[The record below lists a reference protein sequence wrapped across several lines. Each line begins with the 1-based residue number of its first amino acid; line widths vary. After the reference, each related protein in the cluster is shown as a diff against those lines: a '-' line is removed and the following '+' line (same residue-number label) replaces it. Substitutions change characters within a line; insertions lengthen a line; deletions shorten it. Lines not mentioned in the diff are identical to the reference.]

1 MLAEADKF
9 EKRRKEGTKM
19 KKIKTFLALILS
31 LCLIMGMTTPAFAKT
46 DEETTE
52 MQTLV
57 ETLGKYVDGEEIF
70 DYLSY
75 VYLGWRTTGGS
86 WQNQV
91 IDTFVVDQLKA
102 AGYAFTGG
110 KSVALGTKGS
120 NDMSGQH
127 DKDYSWVTYYDVDTL
142 TWDPEYAKLS
152 ITTNANFDGVD
163 KLIDR
168 VNVESYGF
176 NPTTDIY
183 KEHYGVDSIDDMWKW
198 ITEKD
203 AGGNRVNVLN
213 GKEAELNKRCH
224 LAWNSCF
231 TEPGGTKPADAVGVT
246 GEVVY
251 VGAVSGKSGSY
262 TCTKYPTVDEANA
275 NLSGKVI
282 LTDSSLRNAF
292 SLAQQTGA
300 IAVMST
306 ASLNNYSTPRDENG
320 NILEPFVYS
329 VRYAS
334 GAALKTTAAQ
344 TDTGK
349 PIVEW
354 QFSNDQKAALLELL
368 EKADGTPVYATNISI
383 GRTYA
388 MNDATHGGKGQAV
401 TMAEIKGASKPDERV
416 ILCAHVQ
423 EPGSN
428 DNATGVAS
436 LLGLATTLKKMVDS
450 GAIARPERTITFLWG
465 DEMNLATLWLNSHPD
480 EKTKALSVLNMDM
493 VGEDPDKTGGVMRIE
508 KTPDPSAK
516 YNYTLDTLP
525 WETDS
530 YYDETFADPDG
541 QFIRLPDSHTLWGAG
556 SYEGMFQEGFFL
568 NDLYMYAAQGVINYH
583 DSDFRVDVCPYEGGS
598 DHSRFLAQNV
608 PALLTWHFTDYTY
621 HSSVD
626 TLNMSSAREM
636 ENVSITTMATAL
648 MIANATDGNEALAL
662 EILGTVMMAA
672 LDRFDM
678 EQANTENHRIYTL
691 AHGKDFAAALD
702 NEKEVLQAWADWYKE
717 ALASPAEYLLDAP
730 SQIFRDTQAELLDLL
745 EQRLALALA
754 CADEY
759 LQDEVTHTGLVKI
772 DAAAPTFSEPGN
784 IEFWYCQNCGKLF
797 ADPQATRELTDDDV
811 LIPFVNPTAKT
822 NEGGKVTFNQ
832 DMTEATITP
841 DSGYAIKD
849 VLLNGKSVGKVAKLD
864 KLASGDTIQVV
875 FEKLPASNPATG
887 DTMPI
892 VALFALLAVSGAG
905 VLLLRRRV
913 TQ

>member
-1 MLAEADKF
+1 
-9 EKRRKEGTKM
+9 M

-31 LCLIMGMTTPAFAKT
+31 LCLIMGMTTPAFAKN

-102 AGYAFTGG
+102 AGYAFSGG
-110 KSVALGTKGS
+110 ESVALGTKGS

-176 NPTTDIY
+176 NPTTDTY

-203 AGGNRVNVLN
+203 ADGNRVNVLN

-251 VGAVSGKSGSY
+251 VGAVSGKSGAY

-292 SLAQQTGA
+292 ALAQQTGA

-329 VRYAS
+329 ARYAS

-344 TDTGK
+344 TATGK

-416 ILCAHVQ
+416 IICAHVQ

-436 LLGLATTLKKMVDS
+436 LLGLATALKKMVDS

-465 DEMNLATLWLNSHPD
+465 DEMNLATLWLHSHPD
-480 EKTKALSVLNMDM
+480 EKAKVISALDMDM

-541 QFIRLPDSHTLWGAG
+541 QFVRLPDSHTLWGAG

-583 DSDFRVDVCPYEGGS
+583 DSGFRVDVCPYEGGS

-717 ALASPAEYLLDAP
+717 ALASPAKYLLDAP
-730 SQIFRDTQAELLDLL
+730 SQIFRDTQAELLNLL

-772 DAAAPTFSEPGN
+772 DAAAPTFSEHGN
-784 IEFWYCQNCGKLF
+784 IEFWYRQNCGKLF

-892 VALFALLAVSGAG
+892 AAMFALLAVSGAG

>member
-1 MLAEADKF
+1 
-9 EKRRKEGTKM
+9 M

-110 KSVALGTKGS
+110 ESVALGTKGS

-152 ITTNANFDGVD
+152 ISTNANFDGVD

-176 NPTTDIY
+176 NPTTDTY

-203 AGGNRVNVLN
+203 ADGNRVNVLN

-231 TEPGGTKPADAVGVT
+231 TEPGGTKPANAVGVT

-292 SLAQQTGA
+292 ALAQQTGA

-306 ASLNNYSTPRDENG
+306 ASLNSYSTPKDENG

-329 VRYAS
+329 ARYAS

-344 TDTGK
+344 TATGK

-388 MNDATHGGKGQAV
+388 MNDASHGGKGQAV

-416 ILCAHVQ
+416 IICAHVQ

-436 LLGLATTLKKMVDS
+436 LLGLATALKKMVDS

-480 EKTKALSVLNMDM
+480 EKAKVISALDMDM

-583 DSDFRVDVCPYEGGS
+583 DSGFRVDVCPYEGGS

-717 ALASPAEYLLDAP
+717 ALASPAKYLLDAP
-730 SQIFRDTQAELLDLL
+730 SQIFRDTQAELLNLL

-772 DAAAPTFSEPGN
+772 DAAVPTFSEPGN

-864 KLASGDTIQVV
+864 KLVSGDTIQVV

-892 VALFALLAVSGAG
+892 VAMFALLAVSGAG

>member
-1 MLAEADKF
+1 
-9 EKRRKEGTKM
+9 M

-275 NLSGKVI
+275 KLSGKVI

-292 SLAQQTGA
+292 ALAQQTGA

-329 VRYAS
+329 ARYAS

-436 LLGLATTLKKMVDS
+436 LLGLATALKKMVDS

-480 EKTKALSVLNMDM
+480 EKAKVISALDMDM

-541 QFIRLPDSHTLWGAG
+541 QFVRLPDSHTLWGAG

-772 DAAAPTFSEPGN
+772 DAAVPTFSEPGN

-892 VALFALLAVSGAG
+892 VAMFALLAVSGAG

>member
-1 MLAEADKF
+1 
-9 EKRRKEGTKM
+9 M

-31 LCLIMGMTTPAFAKT
+31 LCLIMGMTTPAFAKN

-110 KSVALGTKGS
+110 ESVALGTKGS

-176 NPTTDIY
+176 NPTTDTY

-203 AGGNRVNVLN
+203 ADGNRVNVLN

-231 TEPGGTKPADAVGVT
+231 TEPGGTKPADAVGVR

-251 VGAVSGKSGSY
+251 VGAVNGRSAPY

-292 SLAQQTGA
+292 ALAQQTGA

-306 ASLNNYSTPRDENG
+306 ASLNSYSTPKDENG

-329 VRYAS
+329 ARYAS

-344 TDTGK
+344 TATGK

-388 MNDATHGGKGQAV
+388 MNDASHGGKGQAV

-416 ILCAHVQ
+416 IICAHVQ

-436 LLGLATTLKKMVDS
+436 LLGLATALKKMVDS

-480 EKTKALSVLNMDM
+480 EKAKVISALDMDM

-525 WETDS
+525 WEADS

-568 NDLYMYAAQGVINYH
+568 NDLYMYAARGVINYH
-583 DSDFRVDVCPYEGGS
+583 DSGFRVDVCPYEGGS

-717 ALASPAEYLLDAP
+717 ALASPAKYLLDAP

-772 DAAAPTFSEPGN
+772 DAAVPTFSEPGN

-797 ADPQATRELTDDDV
+797 ADPQATRELTEDDV

-892 VALFALLAVSGAG
+892 VAMFALLAVSGAG

>member
-1 MLAEADKF
+1 
-9 EKRRKEGTKM
+9 M

-31 LCLIMGMTTPAFAKT
+31 LCLIMGMTTPAFAKN

-110 KSVALGTKGS
+110 ESVALGTKGS

-176 NPTTDIY
+176 NPTTDTY

-231 TEPGGTKPADAVGVT
+231 TEPGGTKPADAEGVT

-292 SLAQQTGA
+292 ALAQQTGA

-306 ASLNNYSTPRDENG
+306 ASLNSYSTPKDENG

-329 VRYAS
+329 ARYAS

-344 TDTGK
+344 TATGK

-388 MNDATHGGKGQAV
+388 MNDASNGGKGQAV

-480 EKTKALSVLNMDM
+480 EKAKVISALDMDM

-583 DSDFRVDVCPYEGGS
+583 DSGFRVDVCPYEGGS

-717 ALASPAEYLLDAP
+717 ALASPAKYLLDEP
-730 SQIFRDTQAELLDLL
+730 SQIYRDAQAELLNLL

-772 DAAAPTFSEPGN
+772 DAAVPTFSEPGN

-797 ADPQATRELTDDDV
+797 ADPQATREFTDDDV

-892 VALFALLAVSGAG
+892 VAVFALLAVSGAG

>member
-1 MLAEADKF
+1 
-9 EKRRKEGTKM
+9 M

-31 LCLIMGMTTPAFAKT
+31 LCLIMGMTTPAFAKN

-91 IDTFVVDQLKA
+91 IDTFVVDQLKK
-102 AGYAFTGG
+102 AGYAFTGDE
-110 KSVALGTKGS
+110 SVALGTKGS
-120 NDMSGQH
+120 NDMSGKH

-176 NPTTDIY
+176 NPTTDTY

-198 ITEKD
+198 ITQKD
-203 AGGNRVNVLN
+203 ADGNRVNVLN

-231 TEPGGTKPADAVGVT
+231 TEPGGTKPANAVGVT

-251 VGAVSGKSGSY
+251 VGAVSGRSGSY

-292 SLAQQTGA
+292 ALAQQTGA

-329 VRYAS
+329 ARYAS

-344 TDTGK
+344 TATGN

-416 ILCAHVQ
+416 IICAHVQ

-436 LLGLATTLKKMVDS
+436 LLGLATALKKMVDS

-480 EKTKALSVLNMDM
+480 EKAKVISALDMDM

-583 DSDFRVDVCPYEGGS
+583 DSGFRVDVCPYEGGS

-691 AHGKDFAAALD
+691 AHGKDFTAALA

-730 SQIFRDTQAELLDLL
+730 SQIFRDTQAQLLDLL
-745 EQRLALALA
+745 DQRLELALA

-772 DAAAPTFSEPGN
+772 DAAAPTFNEPGN

-892 VALFALLAVSGAG
+892 VAVFALLAVSGAG

>member
-1 MLAEADKF
+1 
-9 EKRRKEGTKM
+9 M

-31 LCLIMGMTTPAFAKT
+31 LCLIMGMTTPAFAKN

-110 KSVALGTKGS
+110 ESVALGTKGS

-176 NPTTDIY
+176 NPTTDTY

-203 AGGNRVNVLN
+203 ADGNRVNVLN

-231 TEPGGTKPADAVGVT
+231 TEPGGTKPANAEGVT

-292 SLAQQTGA
+292 ALAQQTGA

-306 ASLNNYSTPRDENG
+306 ASLNSYSTPRDENG

-329 VRYAS
+329 ARYAS
-334 GAALKTTAAQ
+334 GAALKTTAEQ
-344 TDTGK
+344 TATGK

-416 ILCAHVQ
+416 IICAHVQ

-436 LLGLATTLKKMVDS
+436 LLGLATALKKMVDS

-480 EKTKALSVLNMDM
+480 EKAKVISALDMDM

-583 DSDFRVDVCPYEGGS
+583 DSGFRVDVCPYEGGS

-730 SQIFRDTQAELLDLL
+730 SQIYRDTQAELLDLL
-745 EQRLALALA
+745 ELRLTLALA

-772 DAAAPTFSEPGN
+772 DAAAPTLSEPGN

-892 VALFALLAVSGAG
+892 VAVFALLAVSGAG

>member
-1 MLAEADKF
+1 M
-9 EKRRKEGTKM
+9 
-19 KKIKTFLALILS
+19 
-31 LCLIMGMTTPAFAKT
+31 
-46 DEETTE
+46 
-52 MQTLV
+52 
-57 ETLGKYVDGEEIF
+57 DGEKIF

-110 KSVALGTKGS
+110 ESVALGTKGS

-176 NPTTDIY
+176 NPTTDTY

-231 TEPGGTKPADAVGVT
+231 TEPGGTKPADAEGVT

-292 SLAQQTGA
+292 ALAQQTGA

-329 VRYAS
+329 ARYAS
-334 GAALKTTAAQ
+334 GAALKTTAEQ
-344 TDTGK
+344 TATGK

-416 ILCAHVQ
+416 IICAHVQ

-428 DNATGVAS
+428 DNATGVAA
-436 LLGLATTLKKMVDS
+436 LLGLATALKKMVDS
-450 GAIARPERTITFLWG
+450 GAIARPQRTITFLWG

-480 EKTKALSVLNMDM
+480 EKTKVISALDMDM

-583 DSDFRVDVCPYEGGS
+583 DSGFRVDVCPYEGGS

-608 PALLTWHFTDYTY
+608 PALLTWHFTDYSY

-717 ALASPAEYLLDAP
+717 ALASPAKYLLDEP
-730 SQIFRDTQAELLDLL
+730 SQIYRDAQAELLNLL

-772 DAAAPTFSEPGN
+772 DAAVPTFSEPGN

-797 ADPQATRELTDDDV
+797 ADSQATRELTDDDV

-864 KLASGDTIQVV
+864 KLVSGDTIQVV
-875 FEKLPASNPATG
+875 FEKLPAGNPATG

-892 VALFALLAVSGAG
+892 VAVFALLAVSGAG

>member
-1 MLAEADKF
+1 
-9 EKRRKEGTKM
+9 M

-31 LCLIMGMTTPAFAKT
+31 LCLIMGMTTPAFAKN

-110 KSVALGTKGS
+110 ESVALGTKGS

-176 NPTTDIY
+176 NPTTDTY

-203 AGGNRVNVLN
+203 ADGNRVNVLN

-231 TEPGGTKPADAVGVT
+231 TEPGGTKPADAEGVT

-251 VGAVSGKSGSY
+251 VGAVNGRSAPY

-292 SLAQQTGA
+292 ALAQQTGA

-306 ASLNNYSTPRDENG
+306 ASLNSYSTPKDENG

-329 VRYAS
+329 ARYAS

-344 TDTGK
+344 TATGK

-388 MNDATHGGKGQAV
+388 MNDASHGGKGQAV

-416 ILCAHVQ
+416 IICAHVQ

-436 LLGLATTLKKMVDS
+436 LLGLATALKKMVDS

-480 EKTKALSVLNMDM
+480 EKAKVISALDMDM

-525 WETDS
+525 WETGS

-541 QFIRLPDSHTLWGAG
+541 QFVRLPDSHTLWGAG

-583 DSDFRVDVCPYEGGS
+583 DSGFRVDVCPYEGGS

-691 AHGKDFAAALD
+691 AHGKNFAAALD

-730 SQIFRDTQAELLDLL
+730 SQIFRDTQAELLNLL

-772 DAAAPTFSEPGN
+772 DAAVPTFSEPGN

-892 VALFALLAVSGAG
+892 VAMFALLAVSGAG

>member
-1 MLAEADKF
+1 
-9 EKRRKEGTKM
+9 M

-31 LCLIMGMTTPAFAKT
+31 LCLIMGMTTPAFAKN

-110 KSVALGTKGS
+110 ESVALGTKGS

-176 NPTTDIY
+176 NPTTDTY

-231 TEPGGTKPADAVGVT
+231 TEPGGTKPADAVGVR

-292 SLAQQTGA
+292 ALAQQTGA

-306 ASLNNYSTPRDENG
+306 ASLNSYSTPKDENG

-329 VRYAS
+329 ARYAS
-334 GAALKTTAAQ
+334 GAALKTTAEQ
-344 TDTGK
+344 TATGK

-416 ILCAHVQ
+416 IICAHVQ

-436 LLGLATTLKKMVDS
+436 LLGLATALKKMVDS

-480 EKTKALSVLNMDM
+480 EKAKVISALDMDM

-583 DSDFRVDVCPYEGGS
+583 DSGFRVDVCPYEGGS

-717 ALASPAEYLLDAP
+717 ALASPAKYLLDEP
-730 SQIFRDTQAELLDLL
+730 SQIYRDAQAELLNLL
-745 EQRLALALA
+745 EQRLTLALA

-772 DAAAPTFSEPGN
+772 DAAVPTFSEPGN

-797 ADPQATRELTDDDV
+797 ADPQATKELTDDDV

-875 FEKLPASNPATG
+875 FEKLPAGNPATG

-892 VALFALLAVSGAG
+892 VAVFALLAVSGAG

-913 TQ
+913 TR

>member
-1 MLAEADKF
+1 
-9 EKRRKEGTKM
+9 M

-31 LCLIMGMTTPAFAKT
+31 LCLIMGMTTPAFAKN

-176 NPTTDIY
+176 NPTTDTY

-251 VGAVSGKSGSY
+251 VGAVNGKSGSY

-292 SLAQQTGA
+292 ALAQQTGA

-329 VRYAS
+329 ARYAS

-416 ILCAHVQ
+416 IICAHVQ

-436 LLGLATTLKKMVDS
+436 LLGLATALKKMVDS

-480 EKTKALSVLNMDM
+480 EKAKVISALDMDM

-541 QFIRLPDSHTLWGAG
+541 QFVRLPDSHTLWGAG

-583 DSDFRVDVCPYEGGS
+583 DSGFRVDVCPYEGGS

-717 ALASPAEYLLDAP
+717 ALASPAKYLLDAP
-730 SQIFRDTQAELLDLL
+730 SQIFRDTQAELLNLL

-772 DAAAPTFSEPGN
+772 DAAVPTFSEPGN

-892 VALFALLAVSGAG
+892 VAVFALLAVSGAG

>member
-1 MLAEADKF
+1 
-9 EKRRKEGTKM
+9 M

-31 LCLIMGMTTPAFAKT
+31 LCLIMGMTTPAFAKN

-91 IDTFVVDQLKA
+91 IDTFVVDQLKK
-102 AGYAFTGG
+102 AGYAFTGDE
-110 KSVALGTKGS
+110 SVALGTKGS
-120 NDMSGQH
+120 NDMSGKH

-176 NPTTDIY
+176 NPTTDTY

-198 ITEKD
+198 ITQKD
-203 AGGNRVNVLN
+203 ADGNRVNVLN

-231 TEPGGTKPADAVGVT
+231 TEPGGTKPANAEGVT

-292 SLAQQTGA
+292 ALAQQTGA

-329 VRYAS
+329 ARYAS

-344 TDTGK
+344 TATGK

-416 ILCAHVQ
+416 IICAHVQ

-436 LLGLATTLKKMVDS
+436 LLGLATALKKMVDS

-480 EKTKALSVLNMDM
+480 EKAKVISALDMDM

-583 DSDFRVDVCPYEGGS
+583 DSGFRVDVCPYEGGS

-691 AHGKDFAAALD
+691 AHGKDFTAALA

-730 SQIFRDTQAELLDLL
+730 SQIFRDTQAQLLDLL
-745 EQRLALALA
+745 DQRLELALA

-772 DAAAPTFSEPGN
+772 DAAAPTFNEPGN

-892 VALFALLAVSGAG
+892 VAVFALLAVSGAG

>member
-1 MLAEADKF
+1 
-9 EKRRKEGTKM
+9 M

-31 LCLIMGMTTPAFAKT
+31 LCLIMGMTTPAFAKN

-110 KSVALGTKGS
+110 ESVALGTKGS

-176 NPTTDIY
+176 NPTTDTY

-231 TEPGGTKPADAVGVT
+231 TEPGGTKPADAEGVT

-292 SLAQQTGA
+292 ALAQQTGA

-306 ASLNNYSTPRDENG
+306 ASLNSYSTPRDENG

-329 VRYAS
+329 ARYAS

-344 TDTGK
+344 TATGK

-388 MNDATHGGKGQAV
+388 MNDASHGGKGQAV

-416 ILCAHVQ
+416 IICAHVQ

-436 LLGLATTLKKMVDS
+436 LLGLATALKKMVDS
-450 GAIARPERTITFLWG
+450 GAIARPQRTITFLWG

-480 EKTKALSVLNMDM
+480 EKAKVISALDMDM

-583 DSDFRVDVCPYEGGS
+583 DSGFRVDVCPYEGGS

-717 ALASPAEYLLDAP
+717 ALASPAKYLLDEP
-730 SQIFRDTQAELLDLL
+730 SQIYRDAQAELLNLL

-772 DAAAPTFSEPGN
+772 DAAVPTFSEPGN

-797 ADPQATRELTDDDV
+797 ADSQATRELTDDDV

-892 VALFALLAVSGAG
+892 VAVFALLAVSGAG

>member
-1 MLAEADKF
+1 
-9 EKRRKEGTKM
+9 M

-31 LCLIMGMTTPAFAKT
+31 LCLIMGMTTPAFAKN

-52 MQTLV
+52 MQALV

-110 KSVALGTKGS
+110 ESVALGTKGS

-152 ITTNANFDGVD
+152 ISTNANFDGVD

-176 NPTTDIY
+176 NPTTDTY

-231 TEPGGTKPADAVGVT
+231 TDPGGTKPANAEGVT

-251 VGAVSGKSGSY
+251 VGSVSGKSGSY

-292 SLAQQTGA
+292 ALAQQTGA

-306 ASLNNYSTPRDENG
+306 ASLNSYSTPKDENG

-329 VRYAS
+329 ARYAS

-344 TDTGK
+344 TATGK

-416 ILCAHVQ
+416 IICAHVQ

-436 LLGLATTLKKMVDS
+436 LLGLATALKKMVDS
-450 GAIARPERTITFLWG
+450 GAIARPQRTITFLWG

-480 EKTKALSVLNMDM
+480 EKAKVISALDMDM

-583 DSDFRVDVCPYEGGS
+583 DSGFRVDVCPYEGGS

-691 AHGKDFAAALD
+691 AHGKDFAAALA

-717 ALASPAEYLLDAP
+717 ALASPAEYLLDEP
-730 SQIFRDTQAELLDLL
+730 SQIYRDAQAELLNLL
-745 EQRLALALA
+745 EQRLTLALA

-772 DAAAPTFSEPGN
+772 DAAVPTFSEPGN

-892 VALFALLAVSGAG
+892 VAMFALLAVSGAG

>member
-1 MLAEADKF
+1 
-9 EKRRKEGTKM
+9 M

-110 KSVALGTKGS
+110 ESVALGTKGS

-176 NPTTDIY
+176 NPTTDTY

-203 AGGNRVNVLN
+203 ADGNRVNVLN

-231 TEPGGTKPADAVGVT
+231 TEPGGTKPADAEGVT

-251 VGAVSGKSGSY
+251 VGAVNGRSAPY

-292 SLAQQTGA
+292 ALAQQTGA

-306 ASLNNYSTPRDENG
+306 ASLNSYSTPKDENG

-329 VRYAS
+329 ARYAS

-344 TDTGK
+344 TATGK

-388 MNDATHGGKGQAV
+388 MNDASHGGKGQAV

-416 ILCAHVQ
+416 IICAHVQ

-436 LLGLATTLKKMVDS
+436 LLGLATALKKMVDS

-480 EKTKALSVLNMDM
+480 EKAKVISALDMDM

-568 NDLYMYAAQGVINYH
+568 NDLYMYAARGVINYH
-583 DSDFRVDVCPYEGGS
+583 DSGFRVDVCPYEGGS

-717 ALASPAEYLLDAP
+717 ALASPAKYLLDAP
-730 SQIFRDTQAELLDLL
+730 SQIFRDTQAELLNLL

-772 DAAAPTFSEPGN
+772 DAAVPTFSEPGN

-892 VALFALLAVSGAG
+892 VAMFALLAVSGAG

>member
-1 MLAEADKF
+1 
-9 EKRRKEGTKM
+9 M

-31 LCLIMGMTTPAFAKT
+31 LCLIMGMTTPAFAKN

-57 ETLGKYVDGEEIF
+57 ETLGKYVDGEDIF

-110 KSVALGTKGS
+110 ESVALGTKGS
-120 NDMSGQH
+120 NDMSGKH

-152 ITTNANFDGVD
+152 ISTNANFDGVD

-176 NPTTDIY
+176 NPTTDTY
-183 KEHYGVDSIDDMWKW
+183 KKHYGVDSIDDMWKW

-203 AGGNRVNVLN
+203 ANGNRVNVLN

-231 TEPGGTKPADAVGVT
+231 TEPGGTKPANAVGVT

-251 VGAVSGKSGSY
+251 VGAVSGRSGSY

-292 SLAQQTGA
+292 ALAQQTGA

-306 ASLNNYSTPRDENG
+306 ASLNNYSTPKDENG

-329 VRYAS
+329 ARYAS
-334 GAALKTTAAQ
+334 GAALSATAAQ
-344 TDTGK
+344 TATGK

-388 MNDATHGGKGQAV
+388 MNDDIQGGKGQAV

-416 ILCAHVQ
+416 IICAHVQ

-436 LLGLATTLKKMVDS
+436 LLGLATALKKMVDS
-450 GAIARPERTITFLWG
+450 GAIARPQRTITFLWG

-480 EKTKALSVLNMDM
+480 EKAKVISALDMDM

-583 DSDFRVDVCPYEGGS
+583 DSGFRVDVCPYEGGS

-691 AHGKDFAAALD
+691 AHGKDFAAALA

-730 SQIFRDTQAELLDLL
+730 SQIFRDTQAELLNLL

-772 DAAAPTFSEPGN
+772 DAAVPTFSEPGN

-797 ADPQATRELTDDDV
+797 ADPQATRELTEDDV
-811 LIPFVNPTAKT
+811 FIPFVNPTAKT

-892 VALFALLAVSGAG
+892 VAMFALLAVSGAG

>member
-1 MLAEADKF
+1 
-9 EKRRKEGTKM
+9 M

-31 LCLIMGMTTPAFAKT
+31 LCLIMGMTTPAFAKN

-110 KSVALGTKGS
+110 ESVALGTKGS
-120 NDMSGQH
+120 NDMSGKH

-176 NPTTDIY
+176 NPTTDTY

-231 TEPGGTKPADAVGVT
+231 TEPGGTKPADAEGVT

-251 VGAVSGKSGSY
+251 VGAVNGRSAPY

-292 SLAQQTGA
+292 ALAQQTGA

-306 ASLNNYSTPRDENG
+306 ASLNSYSTPKDENG

-329 VRYAS
+329 ARYAS

-344 TDTGK
+344 TATGK

-388 MNDATHGGKGQAV
+388 MNDDSHGGKGQAV

-416 ILCAHVQ
+416 IICAHVQ

-436 LLGLATTLKKMVDS
+436 LLGLATALKKMVDS

-480 EKTKALSVLNMDM
+480 EKAKVISALDMDM

-525 WETDS
+525 WETGS

-541 QFIRLPDSHTLWGAG
+541 QFVRLPDSHTLWGAG

-583 DSDFRVDVCPYEGGS
+583 DSGFRVDVCPYEGGS

-772 DAAAPTFSEPGN
+772 DAAVPTFSEPGN

-864 KLASGDTIQVV
+864 KLVSGDTIQVV

-892 VALFALLAVSGAG
+892 VAVFALLAVSGAG

>member
-1 MLAEADKF
+1 
-9 EKRRKEGTKM
+9 M

-31 LCLIMGMTTPAFAKT
+31 LCLIMGMTTPAFAKN

-176 NPTTDIY
+176 NPTTDTY

-292 SLAQQTGA
+292 ALAQQTGA

-329 VRYAS
+329 ARYAS

-344 TDTGK
+344 TATGK

-388 MNDATHGGKGQAV
+388 MNDASHGGKGQAV

-436 LLGLATTLKKMVDS
+436 LLGLATALKKMVDS

-480 EKTKALSVLNMDM
+480 EKAKVISALDMDM

-583 DSDFRVDVCPYEGGS
+583 DSGFRVDVCPYEGGS

-717 ALASPAEYLLDAP
+717 ALASPAKYLLDAP
-730 SQIFRDTQAELLDLL
+730 SQIFRDTQAELLNLL

-772 DAAAPTFSEPGN
+772 DAAVPTFSEPGN

-849 VLLNGKSVGKVAKLD
+849 VLLNGKSVGKVSKLD

-892 VALFALLAVSGAG
+892 VAMFALLAVSGAG

>member
-1 MLAEADKF
+1 
-9 EKRRKEGTKM
+9 M

-31 LCLIMGMTTPAFAKT
+31 LCLIMGMTTPAFAKN

-110 KSVALGTKGS
+110 ESVALGTKGS

-176 NPTTDIY
+176 NPTTDTY

-203 AGGNRVNVLN
+203 ADGNRVNVLN

-251 VGAVSGKSGSY
+251 VGAVNGRSAPY

-292 SLAQQTGA
+292 ALAQQTGA

-320 NILEPFVYS
+320 NTLEPFVYS
-329 VRYAS
+329 ARYAS

-344 TDTGK
+344 TATGK

-416 ILCAHVQ
+416 IICAHVQ

-436 LLGLATTLKKMVDS
+436 LLGLATALKKMVDS

-480 EKTKALSVLNMDM
+480 EKAKVISALDMDM

-541 QFIRLPDSHTLWGAG
+541 QFVRLPDSHTLWGAG

-717 ALASPAEYLLDAP
+717 ALASPAKYLLDAP
-730 SQIFRDTQAELLDLL
+730 SQIFRDTQAELLNLL

-772 DAAAPTFSEPGN
+772 DAAVPTFSEPGN

-892 VALFALLAVSGAG
+892 VAMFALLAVSGAG

>member
-1 MLAEADKF
+1 
-9 EKRRKEGTKM
+9 
-19 KKIKTFLALILS
+19 
-31 LCLIMGMTTPAFAKT
+31 
-46 DEETTE
+46 
-52 MQTLV
+52 
-57 ETLGKYVDGEEIF
+57 
-70 DYLSY
+70 
-75 VYLGWRTTGGS
+75 
-86 WQNQV
+86 
-91 IDTFVVDQLKA
+91 
-102 AGYAFTGG
+102 
-110 KSVALGTKGS
+110 
-120 NDMSGQH
+120 
-127 DKDYSWVTYYDVDTL
+127 
-142 TWDPEYAKLS
+142 
-152 ITTNANFDGVD
+152 
-163 KLIDR
+163 
-168 VNVESYGF
+168 
-176 NPTTDIY
+176 
-183 KEHYGVDSIDDMWKW
+183 
-198 ITEKD
+198 
-203 AGGNRVNVLN
+203 
-213 GKEAELNKRCH
+213 
-224 LAWNSCF
+224 
-231 TEPGGTKPADAVGVT
+231 
-246 GEVVY
+246 
-251 VGAVSGKSGSY
+251 
-262 TCTKYPTVDEANA
+262 
-275 NLSGKVI
+275 
-282 LTDSSLRNAF
+282 
-292 SLAQQTGA
+292 
-300 IAVMST
+300 
-306 ASLNNYSTPRDENG
+306 
-320 NILEPFVYS
+320 
-329 VRYAS
+329 
-334 GAALKTTAAQ
+334 
-344 TDTGK
+344 
-349 PIVEW
+349 
-354 QFSNDQKAALLELL
+354 
-368 EKADGTPVYATNISI
+368 
-383 GRTYA
+383 
-388 MNDATHGGKGQAV
+388 
-401 TMAEIKGASKPDERV
+401 
-416 ILCAHVQ
+416 
-423 EPGSN
+423 
-428 DNATGVAS
+428 
-436 LLGLATTLKKMVDS
+436 
-450 GAIARPERTITFLWG
+450 
-465 DEMNLATLWLNSHPD
+465 MNLATLWLNSHPD
-480 EKTKALSVLNMDM
+480 EKTKVISALDMDM

-583 DSDFRVDVCPYEGGS
+583 DSGFRVDVCPYEGGS

-691 AHGKDFAAALD
+691 AHGKDFAAALA

-717 ALASPAEYLLDAP
+717 ALASPAKYLLDEP
-730 SQIFRDTQAELLDLL
+730 SQIYRDTQAELLDLL
-745 EQRLALALA
+745 ELRLTLALA

-772 DAAAPTFSEPGN
+772 DAAAPTLSEPGN

-832 DMTEATITP
+832 DMTEATITS

-849 VLLNGKSVGKVAKLD
+849 VLLNGKSVGKVSKLD
-864 KLASGDTIQVV
+864 KLVSGDTIQVV

-913 TQ
+913 TR

>member
-1 MLAEADKF
+1 
-9 EKRRKEGTKM
+9 M

-31 LCLIMGMTTPAFAKT
+31 LCLIMGMTTPAFAKN

-176 NPTTDIY
+176 NPTTDTY

-231 TEPGGTKPADAVGVT
+231 TEPGGTKPANAEGVT

-292 SLAQQTGA
+292 ALAQQTGA

-306 ASLNNYSTPRDENG
+306 ASLNNYSTPKDENG

-329 VRYAS
+329 ARYAS
-334 GAALKTTAAQ
+334 GAALKTTAEQ
-344 TDTGK
+344 TATGK

-388 MNDATHGGKGQAV
+388 MNDASHGGKGQAV

-416 ILCAHVQ
+416 IICAHVQ

-436 LLGLATTLKKMVDS
+436 LLGLATALKKMVDS
-450 GAIARPERTITFLWG
+450 GAIARPQRTITFLWG

-480 EKTKALSVLNMDM
+480 EKAKVISALDMDM

-583 DSDFRVDVCPYEGGS
+583 DSGFRVDVCPYEGGS

-672 LDRFDM
+672 LDRLDM

-717 ALASPAEYLLDAP
+717 ALASPAKYLLDAP
-730 SQIFRDTQAELLDLL
+730 SQIFRDTQAELLNLL

-772 DAAAPTFSEPGN
+772 DAAVPTFSEPGN

-864 KLASGDTIQVV
+864 KLVSGDTIQVV

-892 VALFALLAVSGAG
+892 VAVFALLAVSGAG
-905 VLLLRRRV
+905 VLLLLRRRV
-913 TQ
+913 TR

>member
-1 MLAEADKF
+1 
-9 EKRRKEGTKM
+9 M

-31 LCLIMGMTTPAFAKT
+31 LCLIMGMTTPAFAKN

-52 MQTLV
+52 MQALV

-110 KSVALGTKGS
+110 ESVALGTKGS

-176 NPTTDIY
+176 NPTTDTY

-203 AGGNRVNVLN
+203 ADGNRVNVLN

-292 SLAQQTGA
+292 ALAQQTGA

-329 VRYAS
+329 ARYAS

-344 TDTGK
+344 TATGK

-416 ILCAHVQ
+416 IICAHVQ

-436 LLGLATTLKKMVDS
+436 LLGLATALKKMVDS

-480 EKTKALSVLNMDM
+480 EKAKVISALDMDM

-516 YNYTLDTLP
+516 YNYTLDILP

-541 QFIRLPDSHTLWGAG
+541 QFVRLPDSHTLWGAG

-583 DSDFRVDVCPYEGGS
+583 DSGFRVDVCPYEGGS

-691 AHGKDFAAALD
+691 AHGKDFTAALA

-717 ALASPAEYLLDAP
+717 ALASPAKYLLDAP
-730 SQIFRDTQAELLDLL
+730 SQIFRDTQAELLNLL

-772 DAAAPTFSEPGN
+772 DAAVPTFSEPGN

-892 VALFALLAVSGAG
+892 VAMFALLAVSGAG

>member
-1 MLAEADKF
+1 
-9 EKRRKEGTKM
+9 M

-31 LCLIMGMTTPAFAKT
+31 LCLIMGMTTPAFAKN

-110 KSVALGTKGS
+110 ESVALGTKGS

-176 NPTTDIY
+176 NPTTDTY

-203 AGGNRVNVLN
+203 ADGNRVNVLN

-231 TEPGGTKPADAVGVT
+231 TEPGGTKPADAEGVT

-251 VGAVSGKSGSY
+251 VGAVNGRSAPY

-292 SLAQQTGA
+292 ALAQQTGA

-306 ASLNNYSTPRDENG
+306 ASLNSYSTPKDENG

-329 VRYAS
+329 ARYAS

-344 TDTGK
+344 TATGK

-388 MNDATHGGKGQAV
+388 MNDASHGGKGQAV

-416 ILCAHVQ
+416 IICAHVQ

-436 LLGLATTLKKMVDS
+436 LLGLATALKKMVDS

-480 EKTKALSVLNMDM
+480 EKAKVISALDMDM

-525 WETDS
+525 WETGS

-541 QFIRLPDSHTLWGAG
+541 QFVRLPDSHTLWGAG

-583 DSDFRVDVCPYEGGS
+583 DSGFRVDVCPYEGGS

-730 SQIFRDTQAELLDLL
+730 SQIFRDTQAELLNLL

-772 DAAAPTFSEPGN
+772 DAAVPTFSEPGN

-797 ADPQATRELTDDDV
+797 ADPQATRELTEDDV

-892 VALFALLAVSGAG
+892 VAMFALLAVSGAG

>member
-1 MLAEADKF
+1 
-9 EKRRKEGTKM
+9 M

-31 LCLIMGMTTPAFAKT
+31 LCLIMGMTTPAFAKN

-110 KSVALGTKGS
+110 ESVALGTKGS

-176 NPTTDIY
+176 NPTTDTY

-275 NLSGKVI
+275 KLSGKVI

-292 SLAQQTGA
+292 ALAQQTGA

-329 VRYAS
+329 ARYAS

-388 MNDATHGGKGQAV
+388 MNDASHGSKGQAV

-416 ILCAHVQ
+416 IICAHVQ

-436 LLGLATTLKKMVDS
+436 LLGLATALKKMVDS
-450 GAIARPERTITFLWG
+450 GAIARPQRTITFLWG

-480 EKTKALSVLNMDM
+480 EKAKVISALDMDM

-516 YNYTLDTLP
+516 YNYTLDILP

-541 QFIRLPDSHTLWGAG
+541 QFVRLPDSHTLWGAG

-583 DSDFRVDVCPYEGGS
+583 DSGFRVDVCPYEGGS

-691 AHGKDFAAALD
+691 AHGKDFTAALA

-717 ALASPAEYLLDAP
+717 ALASPAKYLLDAP
-730 SQIFRDTQAELLDLL
+730 SQIFRDTQAELLNLL

-772 DAAAPTFSEPGN
+772 DAAVPTFSEPGN

-892 VALFALLAVSGAG
+892 VAMFALLAVSGAG

>member
-1 MLAEADKF
+1 
-9 EKRRKEGTKM
+9 M

-31 LCLIMGMTTPAFAKT
+31 LCLVMGMTTPAFAET
-46 DEETTE
+46 NDETTE

-57 ETLGKYVDGEEIF
+57 EALGKYVDGEEIF

-91 IDTFVVDQLKA
+91 IDTFVVDQLKK
-102 AGYAFTGG
+102 AGYAFTGDE
-110 KSVALGTKGS
+110 SVALGTKGS
-120 NDMSGQH
+120 NDMSGKH

-176 NPTTDIY
+176 NPTTDTY

-203 AGGNRVNVLN
+203 ADGNRVNVLN

-231 TEPGGTKPADAVGVT
+231 TEPGGTKPANAVGVT

-251 VGAVSGKSGSY
+251 VGAVSGRSGSY

-282 LTDSSLRNAF
+282 LTDSNLRNAF
-292 SLAQQTGA
+292 ALAQQTGA

-329 VRYAS
+329 ARYAS

-344 TDTGK
+344 TATGK

-388 MNDATHGGKGQAV
+388 MNDDIQGGKGQAV

-416 ILCAHVQ
+416 IICAHVQ

-436 LLGLATTLKKMVDS
+436 LLGLATALKKMVDS
-450 GAIARPERTITFLWG
+450 GAIARPQRTITFLWG

-480 EKTKALSVLNMDM
+480 EKAKVISALDMDM

-530 YYDETFADPDG
+530 YYDKTFADPDG
-541 QFIRLPDSHTLWGAG
+541 QFVRLPDSHTLWGAG

-583 DSDFRVDVCPYEGGS
+583 DSGFRVDVCPYEGGS

-717 ALASPAEYLLDAP
+717 ALASPAKYLLDAP
-730 SQIFRDTQAELLDLL
+730 SQIFRDTQAELLNLL

-772 DAAAPTFSEPGN
+772 DAAVPTFSEPGN

-797 ADPQATRELTDDDV
+797 ADPQATRELTEDDV

-892 VALFALLAVSGAG
+892 VAMFALLAVSGAG

>member
-1 MLAEADKF
+1 
-9 EKRRKEGTKM
+9 M

-110 KSVALGTKGS
+110 ESVALGTKGS

-176 NPTTDIY
+176 NPTTDTY

-203 AGGNRVNVLN
+203 ADGNRVNVLN

-231 TEPGGTKPADAVGVT
+231 TEPGGTKPADAEGVR

-251 VGAVSGKSGSY
+251 VGAVNGRSAPY

-292 SLAQQTGA
+292 ALAQQTGA

-306 ASLNNYSTPRDENG
+306 ASLNSYSTPKDENG

-329 VRYAS
+329 ARYAS

-344 TDTGK
+344 TATGK

-388 MNDATHGGKGQAV
+388 MNDASHGGKGQAV

-416 ILCAHVQ
+416 IICAHVQ

-436 LLGLATTLKKMVDS
+436 LLGLATALKKMVDS

-480 EKTKALSVLNMDM
+480 EKAKVISALDMDM

-525 WETDS
+525 WEADS

-541 QFIRLPDSHTLWGAG
+541 QFVRLPDSHTLWGAG

-568 NDLYMYAAQGVINYH
+568 NDLYMYAARGVINYH
-583 DSDFRVDVCPYEGGS
+583 DSGFRVDVCPYEGGS

-717 ALASPAEYLLDAP
+717 ALASPAKYLLDAP

-772 DAAAPTFSEPGN
+772 NAAVPTFSEPGN

-864 KLASGDTIQVV
+864 KLVSGDTIQVV

-892 VALFALLAVSGAG
+892 VAVFALLAVSGAG

>member
-1 MLAEADKF
+1 
-9 EKRRKEGTKM
+9 
-19 KKIKTFLALILS
+19 
-31 LCLIMGMTTPAFAKT
+31 MGMTTPAFAKT

-110 KSVALGTKGS
+110 ESVALGTKGS

-163 KLIDR
+163 KLINR

-176 NPTTDIY
+176 NPTTDTY

-203 AGGNRVNVLN
+203 ADGNRVNVLN

-292 SLAQQTGA
+292 ALAQQTGA

-329 VRYAS
+329 ARYAS

-344 TDTGK
+344 TETGK

-388 MNDATHGGKGQAV
+388 MNDDTKGGKGQAV

-450 GAIARPERTITFLWG
+450 GAIARPQRTITFLWG

-525 WETDS
+525 WEDGS
-530 YYDETFADPDG
+530 AYDETFADSDG
-541 QFIRLPDSHTLWGAG
+541 QFVRLPDSHTLWGAS
-556 SYEGMFQEGFFL
+556 SYSNLFQDGFFL

-702 NEKEVLQAWADWYKE
+702 NEKEVLQAWADWYKQ
-717 ALASPAEYLLDAP
+717 ALASPAKYLLDAP
-730 SQIFRDTQAELLDLL
+730 SQIYRDTQAELLNLL

-759 LQDEVTHTGLVKI
+759 LQNEVTHTGLVKI
-772 DAAAPTFSEPGN
+772 DAAVPTFSEPGN

-892 VALFALLAVSGAG
+892 VAMFALLAVSGAG

>member
-1 MLAEADKF
+1 
-9 EKRRKEGTKM
+9 M

-31 LCLIMGMTTPAFAKT
+31 LCLIMGMTTPAFAKN

-110 KSVALGTKGS
+110 ESVALGTKGS

-127 DKDYSWVTYYDVDTL
+127 DKDYSWVTCYDVDTL

-176 NPTTDIY
+176 NPTTDTY

-203 AGGNRVNVLN
+203 ADGNRVNVLN

-231 TEPGGTKPADAVGVT
+231 TEPGGTKPANAEGVT

-292 SLAQQTGA
+292 ALAQQTGA

-306 ASLNNYSTPRDENG
+306 ASLNSYSTPRDENG

-329 VRYAS
+329 ARYAS
-334 GAALKTTAAQ
+334 GAALKTTAEQ
-344 TDTGK
+344 TATGK

-416 ILCAHVQ
+416 IICAHVQ

-436 LLGLATTLKKMVDS
+436 LLGLATALKKMVDS

-480 EKTKALSVLNMDM
+480 EKAKVISALDMDM

-583 DSDFRVDVCPYEGGS
+583 DSGFRVDVCPYEGGS

-730 SQIFRDTQAELLDLL
+730 SQIYRDTQAELLDLL
-745 EQRLALALA
+745 ELRLTLALA

-772 DAAAPTFSEPGN
+772 DAAAPTLSEPGN

-875 FEKLPASNPATG
+875 FEKLPAGNPATG

-892 VALFALLAVSGAG
+892 VAMFALLAVSGAG

>member
-1 MLAEADKF
+1 
-9 EKRRKEGTKM
+9 M

-31 LCLIMGMTTPAFAKT
+31 LCLLMGMTTPAFAKN

-110 KSVALGTKGS
+110 ESVALGTKGS

-176 NPTTDIY
+176 NPTTDTY

-231 TEPGGTKPADAVGVT
+231 TEPGGTKPANAVGVR

-282 LTDSSLRNAF
+282 LTDSNLRNAF
-292 SLAQQTGA
+292 ALAQQTGA

-329 VRYAS
+329 ARYAS
-334 GAALKTTAAQ
+334 GAALKTTAEQ
-344 TDTGK
+344 TATGK

-416 ILCAHVQ
+416 IICAHVQ

-436 LLGLATTLKKMVDS
+436 LLGLATALKKMVDS
-450 GAIARPERTITFLWG
+450 GAIARPQRTITFLWG

-480 EKTKALSVLNMDM
+480 EKTKVISALDMDM

-568 NDLYMYAAQGVINYH
+568 NDLYMYAAQGVISYH

-717 ALASPAEYLLDAP
+717 ALASPAKYLLDEP
-730 SQIFRDTQAELLDLL
+730 SQIYRDAQAELLNLL

-772 DAAAPTFSEPGN
+772 DAAVPTFSEPGN

-797 ADPQATRELTDDDV
+797 ADSQATRELTEDDV

-892 VALFALLAVSGAG
+892 VAMFALLAVSGAG

>member
-1 MLAEADKF
+1 
-9 EKRRKEGTKM
+9 M

-31 LCLIMGMTTPAFAKT
+31 LCLIMGMTTPAFAKN

-110 KSVALGTKGS
+110 ESVALGTKGS

-176 NPTTDIY
+176 NPTTDTY

-231 TEPGGTKPADAVGVT
+231 TEPGGTKPADAEGVT

-251 VGAVSGKSGSY
+251 VGAVNGRSAPY

-292 SLAQQTGA
+292 ALAQQTGA

-306 ASLNNYSTPRDENG
+306 ASLNSYSTPKDENG

-329 VRYAS
+329 ARYAS

-344 TDTGK
+344 TATGK

-388 MNDATHGGKGQAV
+388 MNDASHGGKGQAV

-416 ILCAHVQ
+416 IICAHVQ

-436 LLGLATTLKKMVDS
+436 LLGLATALKKMVDS

-480 EKTKALSVLNMDM
+480 EKAKVISALDMDM

-525 WETDS
+525 WEADS

-583 DSDFRVDVCPYEGGS
+583 DSGFRVDVCPYEGGS

-772 DAAAPTFSEPGN
+772 DAAVPTFSEPGN

-864 KLASGDTIQVV
+864 KLVSGDTIQVV

-892 VALFALLAVSGAG
+892 VAVFALLAVSGAG

>member
-1 MLAEADKF
+1 MLADSGKF

-31 LCLIMGMTTPAFAKT
+31 LCLIMGMTTPAFAKN

-57 ETLGKYVDGEEIF
+57 ETLGKYVDGEDIF

-110 KSVALGTKGS
+110 ESVALGTKGS
-120 NDMSGQH
+120 NDMSGKH

-152 ITTNANFDGVD
+152 ISTNANFDGVD

-176 NPTTDIY
+176 NPTTDTY
-183 KEHYGVDSIDDMWKW
+183 KKHYGVDSIDDMWKW

-203 AGGNRVNVLN
+203 ANGNRVNVLN

-231 TEPGGTKPADAVGVT
+231 TEPGGTKPANAVGVT

-251 VGAVSGKSGSY
+251 VGAVSGRSGSY

-292 SLAQQTGA
+292 ALAQQTGA

-306 ASLNNYSTPRDENG
+306 ASLNNYSTPKDENG

-329 VRYAS
+329 ARYAS
-334 GAALKTTAAQ
+334 GAALSATAAQ
-344 TDTGK
+344 TATGK

-388 MNDATHGGKGQAV
+388 MNDDIQGGKGQAV

-416 ILCAHVQ
+416 IICAHVQ

-436 LLGLATTLKKMVDS
+436 LLGLATALKKMVDS
-450 GAIARPERTITFLWG
+450 GAIARPQRTITFLWG

-480 EKTKALSVLNMDM
+480 EKAKVISALDMDM

-583 DSDFRVDVCPYEGGS
+583 DSGFRVDVCPYEGGS

-691 AHGKDFAAALD
+691 AHGKDFAAALA

-730 SQIFRDTQAELLDLL
+730 SQIFRDTQAELLNLL

-772 DAAAPTFSEPGN
+772 DAAVPTFSEPGN

-797 ADPQATRELTDDDV
+797 ADPQATRELTEDDV
-811 LIPFVNPTAKT
+811 FIPFVNPTAKT

-892 VALFALLAVSGAG
+892 VAMFALLAVSGAG

>member
-1 MLAEADKF
+1 
-9 EKRRKEGTKM
+9 M

-31 LCLIMGMTTPAFAKT
+31 LCLIMGMTTPAFAKN

-110 KSVALGTKGS
+110 ESVALGTKGS

-176 NPTTDIY
+176 NPTTDTY

-231 TEPGGTKPADAVGVT
+231 TEPGGTKPANAEGVT

-292 SLAQQTGA
+292 ALAQQTGA

-306 ASLNNYSTPRDENG
+306 ASLNSYSTPKDENG

-329 VRYAS
+329 ARYAS
-334 GAALKTTAAQ
+334 GAALKTTAEQ
-344 TDTGK
+344 TATGK

-388 MNDATHGGKGQAV
+388 MNDASHGGKGQAV

-416 ILCAHVQ
+416 IICAHVQ

-436 LLGLATTLKKMVDS
+436 LLGLATALKKMVDS
-450 GAIARPERTITFLWG
+450 GAIARPQRTIIFLWG

-480 EKTKALSVLNMDM
+480 EKAKVISALDMDM

-583 DSDFRVDVCPYEGGS
+583 DSGFRVDVCPYEGGS

-717 ALASPAEYLLDAP
+717 ALASPAKYLLDEP
-730 SQIFRDTQAELLDLL
+730 SQIYRDAQAELLNLL

-772 DAAAPTFSEPGN
+772 DAAVPTFSEPGN

-797 ADPQATRELTDDDV
+797 ADSQATRELTDDDV

-892 VALFALLAVSGAG
+892 VAMFALLAVSGAG

>member
-1 MLAEADKF
+1 
-9 EKRRKEGTKM
+9 M

-31 LCLIMGMTTPAFAKT
+31 LCLVMGMTTPAFAKN

-57 ETLGKYVDGEEIF
+57 ETLGKYVDGEDIF

-110 KSVALGTKGS
+110 ESVALGTKGS
-120 NDMSGQH
+120 NDMSGKH
-127 DKDYSWVTYYDVDTL
+127 DKDYSWVTYYDVNTL

-176 NPTTDIY
+176 NPTTDTY
-183 KEHYGVDSIDDMWKW
+183 KKHYGVDSIDDMWKW

-203 AGGNRVNVLN
+203 ANGNRVNVLN

-231 TEPGGTKPADAVGVT
+231 TEPGGTKPANAVGVT

-251 VGAVSGKSGSY
+251 VGAVSGRSGSY

-292 SLAQQTGA
+292 ALAQQTGA

-306 ASLNNYSTPRDENG
+306 ASLNNYSTPKDENG

-329 VRYAS
+329 ARYAS
-334 GAALKTTAAQ
+334 GAALSATAAQ
-344 TDTGK
+344 TATGK

-416 ILCAHVQ
+416 IICAHVQ

-436 LLGLATTLKKMVDS
+436 LLGLATALKKMVDS
-450 GAIARPERTITFLWG
+450 GAIARPQRTITFLWG

-480 EKTKALSVLNMDM
+480 EKAKVISALDMDM

-583 DSDFRVDVCPYEGGS
+583 DSGFRVDVCPYEGGS

-691 AHGKDFAAALD
+691 AHGKDFAAALA

-730 SQIFRDTQAELLDLL
+730 SQIFRDTQAELLNLL

-772 DAAAPTFSEPGN
+772 DAAVPTFSEPGN

-797 ADPQATRELTDDDV
+797 ADPQATRELTEDDV
-811 LIPFVNPTAKT
+811 FIPFVNPTAKT

-892 VALFALLAVSGAG
+892 VAMFALLAVSGAG

>member
-1 MLAEADKF
+1 
-9 EKRRKEGTKM
+9 M

-31 LCLIMGMTTPAFAKT
+31 LCLIMGMTTPAFAKN

-52 MQTLV
+52 IQTLV

-110 KSVALGTKGS
+110 ESVALGTKGS

-176 NPTTDIY
+176 NPTTDTY

-203 AGGNRVNVLN
+203 ADGNRVNVLN

-231 TEPGGTKPADAVGVT
+231 TEPGGTKPADAEGVT

-282 LTDSSLRNAF
+282 LTDSNLRNAF
-292 SLAQQTGA
+292 ALAQQTGA

-306 ASLNNYSTPRDENG
+306 ASLNSYSTPRDENG

-329 VRYAS
+329 ARYAS

-344 TDTGK
+344 TATGK

-388 MNDATHGGKGQAV
+388 MNDASHGGKGQAV

-416 ILCAHVQ
+416 IICAHVQ

-436 LLGLATTLKKMVDS
+436 LLGLATALKKMVDS

-480 EKTKALSVLNMDM
+480 EKAKVISALDMDM

-583 DSDFRVDVCPYEGGS
+583 DSGFRVDVCPYEGGS

-717 ALASPAEYLLDAP
+717 ALASPAKYLLDAP
-730 SQIFRDTQAELLDLL
+730 SQIFRDTQAELLNLL

-772 DAAAPTFSEPGN
+772 DAAVPTFSEPGN

-892 VALFALLAVSGAG
+892 VAMFALLAVSGAG

>member
-1 MLAEADKF
+1 
-9 EKRRKEGTKM
+9 M

-31 LCLIMGMTTPAFAKT
+31 LCLIMGMTTPAFAKN

-110 KSVALGTKGS
+110 ESVALGTKGS

-176 NPTTDIY
+176 NPTTDTY

-213 GKEAELNKRCH
+213 GKEAELNKRCL

-231 TEPGGTKPADAVGVT
+231 TEPGGTKPADAEGVT

-251 VGAVSGKSGSY
+251 VGAVNGRSAPY

-292 SLAQQTGA
+292 ALAQQTGA

-306 ASLNNYSTPRDENG
+306 ASLNSYSTPKDENG

-329 VRYAS
+329 ARYAS

-388 MNDATHGGKGQAV
+388 MNDASNGGKGQAV

-416 ILCAHVQ
+416 IICAHVQ

-436 LLGLATTLKKMVDS
+436 LLGLATALKKMVDS

-480 EKTKALSVLNMDM
+480 EKAKVISALDMDM

-541 QFIRLPDSHTLWGAG
+541 QFVRLPDSHTLWGAG

-730 SQIFRDTQAELLDLL
+730 SQIFRDTQAELLNLL

-772 DAAAPTFSEPGN
+772 DAAVPTFSEPGN

-892 VALFALLAVSGAG
+892 VAMFALLAVSGAG

>member
-1 MLAEADKF
+1 
-9 EKRRKEGTKM
+9 M

-31 LCLIMGMTTPAFAKT
+31 LCLIMGMTTPAFAKN

-110 KSVALGTKGS
+110 ESVALGTKGS

-176 NPTTDIY
+176 NPTTDTY

-203 AGGNRVNVLN
+203 ADGNRVNVLN

-231 TEPGGTKPADAVGVT
+231 TEPGGTKPADAEGVT

-251 VGAVSGKSGSY
+251 VGAVNGRSAPY

-292 SLAQQTGA
+292 ALAQQTGA

-306 ASLNNYSTPRDENG
+306 ASLNSYSTPKDENG

-329 VRYAS
+329 ARYAS

-344 TDTGK
+344 TATGK

-388 MNDATHGGKGQAV
+388 MNDASHGGKGQAV

-416 ILCAHVQ
+416 IICAHVQ

-436 LLGLATTLKKMVDS
+436 LLGLATALKKMVDS

-465 DEMNLATLWLNSHPD
+465 DEMNLAILWLNSHPD
-480 EKTKALSVLNMDM
+480 EKAKVISALDMDM

-525 WETDS
+525 WETGS

-541 QFIRLPDSHTLWGAG
+541 QFVRLPDSHTLWGAG

-583 DSDFRVDVCPYEGGS
+583 DSGFRVDVCPYEGGS

-691 AHGKDFAAALD
+691 AHGKNFAAALD

-717 ALASPAEYLLDAP
+717 ALASPAKYLLDAP
-730 SQIFRDTQAELLDLL
+730 SQIFRDTQAELLNLL

-772 DAAAPTFSEPGN
+772 DAAVPTFSEPGN

-892 VALFALLAVSGAG
+892 VAMFALLAVSGAG

>member
-1 MLAEADKF
+1 
-9 EKRRKEGTKM
+9 
-19 KKIKTFLALILS
+19 
-31 LCLIMGMTTPAFAKT
+31 
-46 DEETTE
+46 
-52 MQTLV
+52 
-57 ETLGKYVDGEEIF
+57 
-70 DYLSY
+70 
-75 VYLGWRTTGGS
+75 
-86 WQNQV
+86 
-91 IDTFVVDQLKA
+91 
-102 AGYAFTGG
+102 
-110 KSVALGTKGS
+110 
-120 NDMSGQH
+120 
-127 DKDYSWVTYYDVDTL
+127 
-142 TWDPEYAKLS
+142 
-152 ITTNANFDGVD
+152 
-163 KLIDR
+163 
-168 VNVESYGF
+168 
-176 NPTTDIY
+176 
-183 KEHYGVDSIDDMWKW
+183 
-198 ITEKD
+198 
-203 AGGNRVNVLN
+203 
-213 GKEAELNKRCH
+213 
-224 LAWNSCF
+224 
-231 TEPGGTKPADAVGVT
+231 
-246 GEVVY
+246 
-251 VGAVSGKSGSY
+251 
-262 TCTKYPTVDEANA
+262 
-275 NLSGKVI
+275 
-282 LTDSSLRNAF
+282 
-292 SLAQQTGA
+292 
-300 IAVMST
+300 
-306 ASLNNYSTPRDENG
+306 
-320 NILEPFVYS
+320 
-329 VRYAS
+329 
-334 GAALKTTAAQ
+334 
-344 TDTGK
+344 
-349 PIVEW
+349 
-354 QFSNDQKAALLELL
+354 
-368 EKADGTPVYATNISI
+368 
-383 GRTYA
+383 
-388 MNDATHGGKGQAV
+388 MNDASNGGKGQAV

-416 ILCAHVQ
+416 IICAHVQ

-436 LLGLATTLKKMVDS
+436 LLGLATALKKMVDS

-480 EKTKALSVLNMDM
+480 EKAKVISALDMDM

-583 DSDFRVDVCPYEGGS
+583 DSGFRVDVCPYEGGS

-702 NEKEVLQAWADWYKE
+702 NEKEVLQAWADWYKQ
-717 ALASPAEYLLDAP
+717 ALASPAKYLLDAP
-730 SQIFRDTQAELLDLL
+730 SKIFQDTQAELLNLL

-892 VALFALLAVSGAG
+892 VAMFALLAVSGAG